1 MNLKTESN
9 HKKLIQIA
17 NNRTYWKLKRLFDP
31 FHGAARNMATD
42 VELPSNITNG
52 LLQARKKRFLSRE
65 ISFYDPIQRSPKTTL

>member
-9 HKKLIQIA
+9 HKKLIQIT

-31 FHGAARNMATD
+31 FHGATRNMATD

-52 LLQARKKRFLSRE
+52 LL
-65 ISFYDPIQRSPKTTL
+65 

>member
-42 VELPSNITNG
+42 VELPRNITNG
-52 LLQARKKRFLSRE
+52 LL
-65 ISFYDPIQRSPKTTL
+65 